1 MEWIKMGVLA
11 DEMEANALYLTS
23 ARLGKNVVCLC
34 TISDE
39 ILTGNELS
47 SDDRETDFSEMI
59 TTALEIAIMD

>member
-1 MEWIKMGVLA
+1 MGVLA
-11 DEMEANALYLTS
+11 VEMEANDLYLT
-23 ARLGKNVVCLC
+23 AAKLGKNALCIC

>member
-11 DEMEANALYLTS
+11 DEMEANAL
-23 ARLGKNVVCLC
+23 CIC

-59 TTALEIAIMD
+59 TTAIEIAIMD